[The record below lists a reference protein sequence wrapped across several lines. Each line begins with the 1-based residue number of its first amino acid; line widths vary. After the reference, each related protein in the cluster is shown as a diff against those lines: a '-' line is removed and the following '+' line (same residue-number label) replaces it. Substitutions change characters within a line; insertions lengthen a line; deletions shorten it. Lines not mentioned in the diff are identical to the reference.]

1 MKKLLAGLV
10 VLVMFGTCATS
21 YGYFLIYK
29 VSTSVKGV
37 DYETPTTVPL
47 KGYLIL
53 NIDDLS
59 GLQDANLVIYGKNPD
74 KEKVYVVL
82 NYNGNEYLDV
92 DIWGKG
98 DYYFLELSG
107 SGYFAFGGL
116 LAGKVKAKNIGLDA
130 DEDVASSIK
139 GVFWVEEGMLLDSSQ
154 DITGTGNISATLW
167 MLATKGTNED
177 PVTWTQDAILEVIE
191 EGYLDGYT
199 DATP

>member
-1 MKKLLAGLV
+1 
-10 VLVMFGTCATS
+10 
-21 YGYFLIYK
+21 
-29 VSTSVKGV
+29 
-37 DYETPTTVPL
+37 L